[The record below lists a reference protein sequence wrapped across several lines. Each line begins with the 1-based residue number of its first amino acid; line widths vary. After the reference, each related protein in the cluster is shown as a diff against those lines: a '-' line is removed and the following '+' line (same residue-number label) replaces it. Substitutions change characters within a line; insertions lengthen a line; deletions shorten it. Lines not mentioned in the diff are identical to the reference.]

1 MQRFKQRWE
10 ITQNWQLLYPFLGF
24 VGLAYSSYKLS
35 TISSKFDNIF
45 LIVTLTCVITFVLL
59 YVTLKLFKFLE
70 KRWKVSHRWKVI
82 RIFLIFALTG
92 SMSVIV
98 TNPIFE
104 FVGFTKSLF
113 NSIPAGSVIYY
124 ILKFILILPFY
135 KVLLVFF
142 GWIFGEYNFF
152 LNFALRLAKRLG
164 FKGIIQRF
172 ESK

>member
-10 ITQNWQLLYPFLGF
+10 ITQSWQLLYPILG
-24 VGLAYSSYKLS
+24 VIGLIYSSLK
-35 TISSKFDNIF
+35 IAK
-45 LIVTLTCVITFVLL
+45 LIVADNLIYQILLTIIVFSVLL
-59 YVTLKLFKFLE
+59 YLILKLFNFLE
-70 KRWKVSHRWKVI
+70 KRWKVTHRWKVI

-104 FVGFTKSLF
+104 LVGFTKTIF
-113 NSIPAGSVIYY
+113 TNIPAGSGIYY
-124 ILKFILILPFY
+124 ILKFILILPIY